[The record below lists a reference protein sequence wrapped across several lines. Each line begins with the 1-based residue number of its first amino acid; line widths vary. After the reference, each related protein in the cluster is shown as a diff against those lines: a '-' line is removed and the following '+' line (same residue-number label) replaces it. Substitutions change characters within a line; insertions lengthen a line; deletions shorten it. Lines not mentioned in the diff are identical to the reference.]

1 MKQLLISLLA
11 PAVLMA
17 SGANV
22 NIGDISI
29 SGVTEQ
35 TRAPQISF
43 TGSYPRFAGMQDTAR
58 QKQLNISMQELERA
72 ALERAKAARISL
84 PTGDGPERVVEG
96 VFGYEVKRN
105 GGGLVSLLFSDY
117 LYSGGAN
124 GQIAKK
130 GITFSSMTGQSYT
143 LADLFRNNASYA
155 DSINREIEKQ
165 LKERGLED
173 KLLRNFTGITDAQTF
188 YVTDSELVI
197 VVQETDWF
205 PHYMGAVEFPIPFS
219 QLRSYLKESVI
230 NE

>member
-84 PTGDGPERVVEG
+84 PTGDGPERVV
-96 VFGYEVKRN
+96 
-105 GGGLVSLLFSDY
+105 
-117 LYSGGAN
+117 
-124 GQIAKK
+124 
-130 GITFSSMTGQSYT
+130 
-143 LADLFRNNASYA
+143 
-155 DSINREIEKQ
+155 
-165 LKERGLED
+165 
-173 KLLRNFTGITDAQTF
+173 
-188 YVTDSELVI
+188 
-197 VVQETDWF
+197 
-205 PHYMGAVEFPIPFS
+205 
-219 QLRSYLKESVI
+219 
-230 NE
+230 